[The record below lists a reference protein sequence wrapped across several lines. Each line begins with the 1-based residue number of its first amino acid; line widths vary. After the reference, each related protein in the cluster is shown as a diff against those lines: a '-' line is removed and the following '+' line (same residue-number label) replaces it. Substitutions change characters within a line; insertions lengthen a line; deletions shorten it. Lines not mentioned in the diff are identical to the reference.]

1 VVVKTDED
9 AGSETPPQVSVLVP
23 VYNTERYIG
32 EALASISAQSF
43 TDLELIVLD
52 DGSKDGSRA
61 IIEAHAKKERRLRLI
76 SRPNKGLIATRNELL
91 AAARGTFVAWM
102 DSDDV
107 SLPRRIE
114 RQVAAF
120 RTYPSLVCVGCDTLQ
135 IDDRGRSLAHESFR
149 TGHEDI
155 VAEQLDGGG
164 LRFPATMVRRDV
176 AIRAGG
182 FREPFRMGED
192 LDFLLRVAE
201 QGRLGN
207 VAEELYLYRQHLSSV
222 CAGQG
227 YLWMAY
233 RTVILALA
241 AERRDGGP
249 DRLQRGEMVEIP
261 RGPARSGEDHRP
273 EVFSYWSGCARGNGD
288 HRLAFEYAVRSLA
301 VGPLRRSGWEAL
313 RRSLVPIRQK

>member
-1 VVVKTDED
+1 VVVTIDD
-9 AGSETPPQVSVLVP
+9 ADARASPQVSVLVP

-43 TDLELIVLD
+43 TDLELVVID

-61 IIEAHAKKERRLRLI
+61 IIEAHGRKEPRLRLI

-91 AAARGTFVAWM
+91 AAARGTYVAWM

-107 SLPRRIE
+107 SLPMRIE

-120 RTYPSLVCVGCDTLQ
+120 SADPKLVCVGCNTLQ

-149 TGHEDI
+149 TGHDEI

-164 LRFPATMVRRDV
+164 LRFPSTMVRRDV
-176 AIRAGG
+176 ALRAGG

-207 VAEELYLYRQHLSSV
+207 VPEELYLYRQHLASV

-227 YLWMAY
+227 YLWAAY

-241 AERRDGGP
+241 AERRDGAP
-249 DRLQRGEMVEIP
+249 DRLQRGDVVDIP
-261 RGPARSGEDHRP
+261 RGPDRSGEDHRP
-273 EVFSYWSGCARGNGD
+273 EVFAYWSGCARGNGD

-313 RRSLVPIRQK
+313 RRSLVPIRQG